1 MPNPVYEFDPH
12 GTNPQNIIRDER
24 HTITVKN
31 NYDFNYIIP
40 DYAPFFTND
49 FKLYTKTQAG
59 AKQYLVEGVD
69 YVFGMRFIQ
78 AQTMAGKV
86 VYASVSF
93 INRNYSGDVYL
104 EYRTM
109 GGEWTISQEKIAT
122 ILSDWVHNP
131 VETSWEQVADLPYA
145 FPPITH
151 THEVGKLTTVDDLIE
166 EIRKLSGTSQT
177 LIENI
182 VQNKIALAIAEINK
196 STIGLGKVKNLAI
209 LPVNHGN
216 DRSDNYYMTPR
227 GTVDIIENYVM
238 PTLNDHINATGNVH
252 HMTPEDID
260 AVSLDDFKNA
270 LNKKLDKTGK
280 AADTSKVD
288 GRNSTQLKNWILEGT
303 SDNTVKF
310 NGLSYTQMIEDVT
323 NRMNQLIDSATGV
336 NNQLI
341 INEVAG
347 LTSGNTKKFGNKTP
361 DQYADWLLEN
371 KDIDADTLNGKS
383 AAKIITEARTGVDA
397 VRLDGATRQEII
409 NEARNNVNAT
419 TLGGKTINEIRQEFA
434 STLNAATIDNKNLTQ
449 ILKEAVAA
457 ANGNVDAATL
467 NSKTAD
473 QIIREARS
481 GVNLLGGKTVKQ
493 ITDDIINSI
502 EGQLDAQTLGG
513 KTLTQIMGD
522 AKAQTANNSS
532 RLGGKTLAEIKTE
545 MEDGLFSNLE
555 GDFVNMGNGVGQ
567 LLPADINGVLK
578 NVLKLGWSSIGQIKA
593 TVDTDDKG
601 WFFRWVRE
609 LSNNEN
615 LNNFNDRSHCGIY
628 TQNQNKNVLENQNYP
643 LVGISGMLLV
653 LPSAYEIMQ
662 IYITYRTHEIW
673 IRNRNNIT
681 NKDTWTEWKRVS
693 FDASYISHS
702 YTGTRENY
710 VASEK
715 AVGSLL
721 EYTNTKLNTK
731 LGNSGDQTINNGT
744 LTLGKPNIYTKIIMP
759 TTNGLW
765 RFETLPTA
773 NLETDPPTNPRINF
787 VYVQGSVSRYI
798 HFPAIATN
806 ENVAYQTWVN
816 TQIKSSVDASFAK
829 VFTNPNNFTSTIKV
843 LGGTQFG
850 IISTVDTDTGFKF
863 PSAGALEAYVNNN
876 LRMRLNT
883 TVTEILSPNA
893 THTLA
898 LDNNGALTVKQGTT
912 TKFNS
917 NTLKNEII
925 NEIKAFFLD
934 TSTNKIKS
942 NLLPPSVWA

>member
-1 MPNPVYEFDPH
+1 MPNPVYAFDPH

-49 FKLYTKTQAG
+49 FKIYTKTQAG

-131 VETSWEQVADLPYA
+131 VETSWEQVADLPHA

-151 THEVGKLTTVDDLIE
+151 THPVGKLTTVDDLIE

-182 VQNKIALAIAEINK
+182 VQNKITQAIAKINK
-196 STIGLGKVKNLAI
+196 NTIGLGNVRNLPI
-209 LPVNHGN
+209 LPVNRGD
-216 DRSDNYYMTPR
+216 DRSDNFYMTPR

-238 PTLNDHINATGNVH
+238 PTLRAHINATGNVH
-252 HMTPEDID
+252 NMTAADIN
-260 AVSLDDFKNA
+260 AVSLDDFNNA
-270 LNKKLDKTGK
+270 LNNKLGKTEK

-288 GRNSTQLKNWILEGT
+288 GRNSTQLKNWILKGT

-323 NRMNQLIDSATGV
+323 NRMNQLIDAATGANNTLIV
-336 NNQLI
+336 NQI
-341 INEVAG
+341 AD
-347 LTSGNTKKFGNKTP
+347 LTSGNTKKFDGRTP
-361 DQYADWLLEN
+361 DQYADWLLNN
-371 KDIDADTLNGKS
+371 KDIDADTLNGKTS
-383 AAKIITEARTGVDA
+383 AQIITEARTGIDA
-397 VRLDGATRQEII
+397 VRLDGATRQQII
-409 NEARNNVNAT
+409 DEARTNVNAV
-419 TLGGKTINEIRQEFA
+419 TLGGKTINEIRQEL
-434 STLNAATIDNKNLTQ
+434 STTLNATTIDNKNLTQ
-449 ILKEAVAA
+449 IIAEAVAA
-457 ANGNVDAATL
+457 ANGNVDAVTL

-481 GVNLLGGKTVKQ
+481 GVNLLGGKTVEQ
-493 ITDDIINSI
+493 ITGDIINSI
-502 EGQLDAQTLGG
+502 AGRVDARTLGG
-513 KTLTQIMGD
+513 KTREQIMND
-522 AKAQTANNSS
+522 AKAQTVNNSD
-532 RLGGKTLAEIKTE
+532 RLGGKTLAEITTE

-567 LLPADINGVLK
+567 LLPADVAGVLK

-601 WFFRWVRE
+601 WFLRWVRY
-609 LSNNEN
+609 LGKTEN
-615 LNNFNDRSHCGIY
+615 LNELSEQSHYGVY
-628 TQNQNKNVLENQNYP
+628 TQKQNAQVLENQNYP
-643 LVGISGMLLV
+643 VIGRAGVLVV
-653 LPSAYEIMQ
+653 LPSAYAAMQ
-662 IYITYRTHEIW
+662 IYITFDNNEIW
-673 IRNRNNIT
+673 IRNRRHTTDKNN
-681 NKDTWTEWKRVS
+681 WYAWRRVS
-693 FDASYISHS
+693 FDNSYISHS
-702 YTGTRENY
+702 IVGTRETH

-715 AVGSLL
+715 AVGDLFRD
-721 EYTNTKLNTK
+721 TGTKLGTK
-731 LGNSGDQTINNGT
+731 LGNSGNQTITNGT
-744 LTLGKPNIYTKIIMP
+744 LTLGSSNVWGKIYMP
-759 TTNGLW
+759 TGSGTW
-765 RFETLPTA
+765 RIETAPDS
-773 NLETDPPTNPRINF
+773 NLEADPVINPRINF
-787 VYVQGSVSRYI
+787 VYQQGSVTRYI
-798 HFPAIATN
+798 RFPYVTTN
-806 ENVAYQTWVN
+806 ETIAYQTWVN
-816 TQIKSSVDASFAK
+816 ARIKADVDASFAK

-843 LGGTQFG
+843 LGGTAFG
-850 IISTVDTDTGFKF
+850 IVSTVDTDTGFKF
-863 PSAGALEAYVNNN
+863 PTDGALEAYANNR
-876 LRMRLNT
+876 LRLRLNS

-898 LDNNGALTVKQGTT
+898 LDNNGVLTVKQGTT

-917 NTLKNEII
+917 STLKNEII
-925 NEIKAFFLD
+925 NEIKAFFLNGG
-934 TSTNKIKS
+934 TNKIKD
-942 NLLPPSVWA
+942 NLLPPSVWG